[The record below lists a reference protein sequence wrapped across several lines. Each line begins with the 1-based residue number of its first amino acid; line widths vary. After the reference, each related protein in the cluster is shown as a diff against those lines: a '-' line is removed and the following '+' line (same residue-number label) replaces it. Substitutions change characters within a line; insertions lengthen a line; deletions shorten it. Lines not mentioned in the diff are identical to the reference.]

1 MPIESKKEIE
11 LEIAHVL
18 FIDIVGYSKLLI
30 DEQRDYLHTLNE
42 VVRETDSFRAAE
54 AAGKLTRLPTG
65 DGMALVF
72 ATTPDAPVSCALQVS
87 KALRSHPELRVRMG
101 IHSGP
106 VSGITDVN
114 DRSNVAGAGINLAQR
129 VMDCG
134 DAGHILLSKRVAD
147 DLEQYRQWRSHLHDL
162 GECAVKHDVRVHVVN
177 LYTNEVGNPE
187 VPERLRRA
195 EGRKPTEK
203 ARVPVRSQRLLAAI
217 CVSCAALVMSLR
229 FVPAVPVLSQV
240 WGHEQALEDWL
251 HRTGRRTST
260 HPELVFVAISTR
272 SLAGPESATAGK
284 DRMLQLMAEHPF
296 PWSREVWARL
306 LDRLFESGARLVI
319 FNMLFNPPNE
329 GDQIFRAAL
338 DRYRDRVVIGANFDP
353 ENGNEFV
360 SANANLI
367 PPPAQYD
374 DRVGYANY
382 WVDEQDGMVR
392 AARFFTSERQLVG
405 QKPSPSDRW
414 SASLAARA
422 MEKLGRSNEVPHD
435 SQDHLIR
442 FSATDAYQ
450 PYPIWEI
457 ADPDMW
463 HSKYSNG
470 EFFEDKIVIVGASA
484 RKVNDFIDVIDNP
497 ISAEIKGPVMHLNV
511 LAATMDHEFLRKLPV
526 ALDLVIVSVFG
537 LLAWLLLGYVGRW
550 LICLLSFLGLSVA
563 YLLLAFL
570 LYNFLGIFVPIFPPL
585 MTLLACGFLGFIAQR
600 IHKRSHGMVH
610 G

>member
-1 MPIESKKEIE
+1 MPIEIKKEIQ

-72 ATTPDAPVSCALQVS
+72 ATTPDAPVSCALQIS
-87 KALRSHPELRVRMG
+87 NALRSHPELRVRIG

-134 DAGHILLSKRVAD
+134 DAGHILLSKHVAD

-162 GECAVKHDVRVHVVN
+162 GECEVKHDVRVHVVN
-177 LYTNEVGNPE
+177 LYTDEVGNPE
-187 VPERLRRA
+187 VPQSLRQA
-195 EGRKPTEK
+195 VGRKPIEK
-203 ARVPVRSQRLLAAI
+203 ARVPIRSQRLLATI
-217 CVSCAALVMSLR
+217 CVSCTALVMSLR
-229 FVPAVPVLSQV
+229 FVPAVPVLSEV

-260 HPELVFVAISTR
+260 HSDLIFVAISTK
-272 SLAGPESATAGK
+272 SLAGPESANAGK
-284 DRMLQLMAEHPF
+284 DRMLGLMAQHPF

-306 LDRLFESGARLVI
+306 LDRLFESGVRLVI
-319 FNMLFNPPNE
+319 FDMIFSTPNE

-338 DRYRDRVVIGANFDP
+338 DRYRDRVDIGAFFDL
-353 ENGNEFV
+353 ENGNQLV
-360 SANANLI
+360 LPNADLI
-367 PPPAQYD
+367 PSPAQYD

-382 WVDEQDGMVR
+382 WVDKKDGMLR
-392 AARFFTSERQLVG
+392 AARFFTSERQLAG
-405 QKPSPSDRW
+405 QKPSQDERPYV
-414 SASLAARA
+414 SLVARA

-450 PYPIWEI
+450 PHPVWEI

-463 HSKYSNG
+463 HSKYSDG
-470 EFFEDKIVIVGASA
+470 EFFEGKIVIVGASA
-484 RKVNDFIDVIDNP
+484 LKLGDVFDNP
-497 ISAEIKGPVMHLNV
+497 ISPEIKGPVMNLNV

-526 ALDLVIVSVFG
+526 ALDLLIVSVFG
-537 LLAWLLLGYVGRW
+537 LLSWLLLGYVGRW
-550 LICLLSFLGLSVA
+550 LIRLLSFLALSAA
-563 YLLLAFL
+563 YVLLAFL

-585 MTLLACGFLGFIAQR
+585 MTLLGCGFLGFIAEQ
-600 IHKRSHGMVH
+600 IHKRSHGMV
-610 G
+610 